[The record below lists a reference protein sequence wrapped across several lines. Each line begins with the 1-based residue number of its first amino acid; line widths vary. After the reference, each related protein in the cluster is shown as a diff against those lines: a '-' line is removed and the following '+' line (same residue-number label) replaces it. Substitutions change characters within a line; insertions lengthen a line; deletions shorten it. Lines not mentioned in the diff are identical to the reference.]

1 MSILDLYCSVD
12 TFWQQCAPWWERE
25 QLASGQRLRHRATR
39 LRPSELMT
47 ILLLF
52 QQSS

>member
-25 QLASGQRLRHRATR
+25 QLVSGQRLRHRATR
-39 LRPSELMT
+39 LIPSELMT

-52 QQSS
+52 